1 MKQFYSLTLA
11 LTCLSLSLSSSAQT
25 YSGGT
30 YTAVQ
35 PGDWHTA
42 SGPGIWQAAEP
53 PQNCNNCLIV
63 LNVPGTV
70 NLNTSV
76 TLSGASQLVVGG
88 TNSTTLQIG
97 NSNPSAGFSTSNNI
111 ILANDGTNSVISLTG
126 SGAAVN
132 AAGSGSFDGVL
143 ISFTGG
149 TTTSYF
155 KEIGETPGFF
165 QGNSIAGP
173 GVAAGHGN
181 TLTGPATL
189 TSTGTL
195 PIILADF
202 SASVANGAVDLAW
215 TTELEINSSH
225 FVVQSSTNA
234 GASWNNV
241 ATLTAHDNSSV
252 ALNYSYADSKP
263 ATGTSEYRLQMVDLD
278 GKYAYSPVKVVR
290 IGLISSVSIY
300 PNPARDYVNVVLSG
314 DASVSANIRLINQS
328 GQLLMEKNVSN
339 AGGTTVALS
348 VSGYPQGN
356 YLIIVTGSDGTQQVN
371 KVLISK

>member
-1 MKQFYSLTLA
+1 MKQFYTLTLVFA
-11 LTCLSLSLSSSAQT
+11 CLSLSLSSSAQT

-35 PGDWHTA
+35 PGNWHTA

-53 PQNCNNCLIV
+53 PQNCSNCLIV

-70 NLNTSV
+70 YLNTSV
-76 TLSGASQLVVGG
+76 TLSGASQLVVGS
-88 TNSTTLQIG
+88 TNPTTLQIG

-111 ILANDGTNSVISLTG
+111 ILANDGTNSVISLAG
-126 SGAAVN
+126 SGAVVN
-132 AAGSGSFDGVL
+132 AAGSGSFDGAL
-143 ISFTGG
+143 ISFSDG

-181 TLTGPATL
+181 TLTGPVTL
-189 TSTGTL
+189 SSTGTL

-202 SASVANGAVDLAW
+202 STSVANGAIDLAW
-215 TTELEINSSH
+215 TTEMEINSDH
-225 FVVQSSTNA
+225 FVVQSSTSA
-234 GASWNNV
+234 GASWNNI
-241 ATLTAHDNSSV
+241 ATLAAHGNS
-252 ALNYSYADSKP
+252 AIAINYSYTDSKP
-263 ATGTSEYRLQMVDLD
+263 ATGTSEYRLQMVDRD
-278 GKYAYSPVKVVR
+278 GKYAYSPVKAVR
-290 IGLISSVSIY
+290 IGLISSVSLY

-314 DASVSANIRLINQS
+314 DASVSANIRLLNQS

-339 AGGTTVALS
+339 AGGTTVPLS

-356 YLIIVTGSDGTQQVN
+356 YLILVTASDGVQQVS
-371 KVLISK
+371 KVFISK